1 MVWPPLMRE
10 AGEVWNIYQTL
21 DSNLYNCQIKHIS
34 RGLVIYMSELM
45 ASLITC
51 NASCLGKNGSRNE
64 TEAEDEDTF
73 LPSPLIV
80 LLAFMCLLIIAV
92 NGLVI
97 FLIHKKKSLR
107 TLTNMVLASLALSD
121 LMSALLG
128 IPLLVICLVRN
139 VIKVCVSSSIII
151 RFTAISSVCHVL
163 LIACDRYI
171 FIVHSINYH
180 FLVTK
185 RRAMGAI
192 LAIWLLSLLTSVIQL
207 SWQNLQE
214 GALTEFD
221 ETAEEMDIKYSI
233 ACIVLF
239 FAVPLLLMCYLY
251 GHIFYISF
259 KRNKRDRQLN
269 RNFQQTH
276 RSVLEEWRGQ
286 NVLLITMVI
295 FAGCWLPFF
304 LMVLD
309 AHMESSPFSPVPVF
323 LERLLIFVGF
333 IPQLL
338 NPVLCTLAK
347 KDFRHAFKEV
357 CLPRQAPLNS
367 EHNVRFHATRNQFGA
382 HHNVECE

>member
-1 MVWPPLMRE
+1 
-10 AGEVWNIYQTL
+10 
-21 DSNLYNCQIKHIS
+21 
-34 RGLVIYMSELM
+34 M
-45 ASLITC
+45 ASLSTC
-51 NASCLGKNGSRNE
+51 NSSCLGNNDSSNE
-64 TEAEDEDTF
+64 TEAQDEDTL

-80 LLAFMCLLIIAV
+80 LLSFMCLLIVAV

-107 TLTNMVLASLALSD
+107 TITNMFLTSLALSD
-121 LMSALLG
+121 LMSGLLG
-128 IPLLVICLVRN
+128 IPLLVICLVN
-139 VIKVCVSSSIII
+139 DAIKVCVSSSIII
-151 RFTAISSVCHVL
+151 RFTAISSVYHVL

-185 RRAMGAI
+185 RRAILAI
-192 LAIWLLSLLTSVIQL
+192 MAIWLLSFLASVIQL

-221 ETAEEMDIKYSI
+221 ETVEEMDIKYSL
-233 ACIVLF
+233 ACIALF
-239 FAVPLLLMCYLY
+239 FAIPLLLMCYLY

-259 KRNKRDRQLN
+259 KRNKRDRQLSKN
-269 RNFQQTH
+269 LQQPH
-276 RSVLEEWRGQ
+276 RSLLQEWRGRS
-286 NVLLITMVI
+286 VLLITMVI

-309 AHMESSPFSPVPVF
+309 AHMESSPFSPLPIF

-347 KDFRHAFKEV
+347 KDFRHALKELF
-357 CLPRQAPLNS
+357 LPRQVALEP
-367 EHNVRFHATRNQFGA
+367 HRQNVHFHVNRNRFGVKD
-382 HHNVECE
+382 NVEWEGGATQ

>member
-1 MVWPPLMRE
+1 MKIGTSTELRTQFIKLPNPADFSWS
-10 AGEVWNIYQTL
+10 EV
-21 DSNLYNCQIKHIS
+21 
-34 RGLVIYMSELM
+34 M
-45 ASLITC
+45 ASLSTC
-51 NASCLGKNGSRNE
+51 NASCLGKNGSSNE
-64 TEAEDEDTF
+64 TEAEAEYTF

-80 LLAFMCLLIIAV
+80 LLAFMCLLIVTV

-97 FLIHKKKSLR
+97 FLIYKKKSLR

-128 IPLLVICLVRN
+128 IPLLIICLVRD

-163 LIACDRYI
+163 LIACERYI

-192 LAIWLLSLLTSVIQL
+192 LAIWLLSFLASVIQL

-214 GALTEFD
+214 EALTEFD
-221 ETAEEMDIKYSI
+221 ETAEEIDIKYSVT
-233 ACIVLF
+233 CIVLF
-239 FAVPLLLMCYLY
+239 FAIPLLLMYYLY

-259 KRNKRDRQLN
+259 KRKKRDRQLN
-269 RNFQQTH
+269 KNFQQAH
-276 RSVLEEWRGQ
+276 RSVLEEWRGRS
-286 NVLLITMVI
+286 VLLITMVI

-309 AHMESSPFSPVPVF
+309 EHMQSSPFSPLPV
-323 LERLLIFVGF
+323 LVERLLIFVGF

-338 NPVLCTLAK
+338 NPVLCTLVK
-347 KDFRHAFKEV
+347 KDFRRALKEV
-357 CLPRQAPLNS
+357 FLTRQAPLKRG
-367 EHNVRFHATRNQFGA
+367 HNVRFHATCNRFGV

>member
-1 MVWPPLMRE
+1 
-10 AGEVWNIYQTL
+10 
-21 DSNLYNCQIKHIS
+21 
-34 RGLVIYMSELM
+34 M
-45 ASLITC
+45 ASLSAC
-51 NASCLGKNGSRNE
+51 NASCLGNSGLSNG

-80 LLAFMCLLIIAV
+80 LLSFMCLLIVTV

-97 FLIHKKKSLR
+97 VLIYKKKSLR
-107 TLTNMVLASLALSD
+107 TLTNMLLASLALSD
-121 LMSALLG
+121 LLSALLG
-128 IPLLVICLVRN
+128 IPLLIICLVKD
-139 VIKVCVSSSIII
+139 VIKVCVSSTIII
-151 RFTAISSVCHVL
+151 RFTAISSLCHVL

-185 RRAMGAI
+185 QRGIVAI
-192 LAIWLLSLLTSVIQL
+192 MAIWILSFLASVIQL

-221 ETAEEMDIKYSI
+221 ETAEKMDIKYSL
-233 ACIVLF
+233 ACIALF
-239 FAVPLLLMCYLY
+239 FVIPLLLMCYLY

-259 KRNKRDRQLN
+259 KRNKRDRRLNKNIQLPN
-269 RNFQQTH
+269 
-276 RSVLEEWRGQ
+276 RSVLEEWRGRS
-286 NVLLITMVI
+286 VLLITMVI

-309 AHMESSPFSPVPVF
+309 AHMQSSPFSPLSVF
-323 LERLLIFVGF
+323 LERLMIFVAF

-338 NPVLCTLAK
+338 NPILCTFAK

-357 CLPRQAPLNS
+357 LLARQAPL
-367 EHNVRFHATRNQFGA
+367 ERKHNVRFHVTRNRFGVS
-382 HHNVECE
+382 HNVECE

>member
-1 MVWPPLMRE
+1 
-10 AGEVWNIYQTL
+10 
-21 DSNLYNCQIKHIS
+21 
-34 RGLVIYMSELM
+34 M
-45 ASLITC
+45 ASLNTC
-51 NASCLGKNGSRNE
+51 KASCLGKNGSCNE
-64 TEAEDEDTF
+64 TEAEAEDTF

-80 LLAFMCLLIIAV
+80 LLAFMCLLIVTV

-97 FLIHKKKSLR
+97 FMIHKKKSLR

-128 IPLLVICLVRN
+128 IPLLVICSVKD
-139 VIKVCVSSSIII
+139 VIKVCLSSSIII

-163 LIACDRYI
+163 LIACDRYV

-185 RRAMGAI
+185 RRAKGAI
-192 LAIWLLSLLTSVIQL
+192 LAIWLLSFLASAIQL

-214 GALTEFD
+214 EALTEFD
-221 ETAEEMDIKYSI
+221 ETTEEIDTKYSL
-233 ACIVLF
+233 ACIALF
-239 FAVPLLLMCYLY
+239 FTIPLLLMCYLY

-259 KRNKRDRQLN
+259 KRNKRDRQLSK
-269 RNFQQTH
+269 NFHKPH
-276 RSVLEEWRGQ
+276 RPLLEEWRGRSL
-286 NVLLITMVI
+286 LLITMVI
-295 FAGCWLPFF
+295 FSGCWLPFF

-309 AHMESSPFSPVPVF
+309 AHMQSSPFSPVPVF

-347 KDFRHAFKEV
+347 KDFRRALKEV
-357 CLPRQAPLNS
+357 FWPRQAPLKR
-367 EHNVRFHATRNQFGA
+367 EHNVRFHATRNRFGA
-382 HHNVECE
+382 NHNVECEWERPQRRRGKWLHWVKLKFRISCSRGKF

>member
-1 MVWPPLMRE
+1 
-10 AGEVWNIYQTL
+10 
-21 DSNLYNCQIKHIS
+21 
-34 RGLVIYMSELM
+34 M
-45 ASLITC
+45 ASLRTC
-51 NASCLGKNGSRNE
+51 NASWVGNNGSSNE

-80 LLAFMCLLIIAV
+80 LLSFMCLLIVTA

-107 TLTNMVLASLALSD
+107 TLTNMFLASLALSD

-128 IPLLVICLVRN
+128 IPLLVICLVRD

-151 RFTAISSVCHVL
+151 RFTAISSVYHVL

-192 LAIWLLSLLTSVIQL
+192 LAIWLLSFLASAVQL

-214 GALTEFD
+214 EALTEFD
-221 ETAEEMDIKYSI
+221 ETAEEMDIKYSL
-233 ACIVLF
+233 ACIALF
-239 FAVPLLLMCYLY
+239 FAIPLLFICYLY
-251 GHIFYISF
+251 GHIFYISL
-259 KRNKRDRQLN
+259 KRNRLDRQLSKN
-269 RNFQQTH
+269 LQQQN
-276 RSVLEEWRGQ
+276 RSVLEEWRGRS
-286 NVLLITMVI
+286 VLLITMVI

-309 AHMESSPFSPVPVF
+309 AHMLSSPFPPVPVF

-333 IPQLL
+333 IPQLF
-338 NPVLCTLAK
+338 NPILCTLAK
-347 KDFRHAFKEV
+347 TDFRQALKDAF
-357 CLPRQAPLNS
+357 LPRQDPL
-367 EHNVRFHATRNQFGA
+367 ERKHNVRYHATRNRFGA
-382 HHNVECE
+382 NHNVECEGETTTREKKMTILK